1 MKLDKKAVAVF
12 ILCRSP
18 NIIVTI
24 NVFKSVKHGGGG
36 LWHRHVCAAVSGT
49 GSVFTEDVVADR
61 SYRVNS

>member
-12 ILCRSP
+12 ILCP

-24 NVFKSVKHGGGG
+24 NVFKSVKHGGGV
-36 LWHRHVCAAVSGT
+36 LWHRHVCTAVSGT
-49 GSVFTEDVVADR
+49 GSVFTDDVVADR